1 MKITDLLTF
10 DSIDLNGNV
19 SNKEE
24 AIDHLV
30 SLMVNSGNI
39 IDKETYLKS
48 IWQREELGSTGVGE
62 GVAIPHGRCNAV
74 IKPALA
80 AMVVKEGVDF
90 NSLDGKP
97 AYLFF
102 MIAAPENGDQAHLEV
117 LAGLSKMLMDHDFKE
132 RLINARDK
140 NEFVTLLAHQE
151 KETENEDNHE
161 EHFDVLA
168 VTACPTGIAHTY
180 MAAKSLE
187 DKARELNI
195 SLKVETNGA
204 SGIKNQLTDEEI
216 KNAKGII
223 VAADKQV
230 AMDRFAGK
238 SVVITKVAMG
248 IEEPEKLLEAALNSQ
263 APIYQ
268 KGQKNH
274 DSLLRQ
280 IYMQI
285 AYAINQII
293 PIMVGAGTL
302 ISIPVLLQQ
311 YQLFNI
317 TSIFDHSYLMNSYL
331 AGNLIATLIVILFAS
346 YLGQAIAKQPGFALG
361 LAGGIGMILNSIY
374 LNNANA
380 PGLLGGII
388 AGLLGGY
395 LAKIMAKLMTK
406 LPEDLASLH
415 TTVIYPIFGMLI
427 TLAISYI
434 LSSYIGFVNQ
444 IIAVYISN
452 LSIVGSLIL
461 GIVVAGMMAFDMG
474 GPINKIAYIFGISQI
489 LEGNYD
495 VMAAVMAGGMVPPLV
510 IAIAT
515 TFFKHKFTNIQR
527 KLGRKN
533 YLQGLMFVSEGTLP
547 FVKENRRL
555 VTGVCMIASAMA
567 GGFSMIYNCG
577 ISLPHGGI
585 FVLPLV
591 IHPIRYVVALLAGSL
606 CGGMLYGI
614 FKERESVN

>member
-1 MKITDLLTF
+1 MKYVPPKKRSAGPACTGISTFLNLPYARVLEGIDFAIAGVPFDTMATFRPGTRFGPDAIRNAYGAQLYSDAFDLTLF
-10 DSIDLNGNV
+10 DYIQGVDYGDVAVQGGYPEYSDENIKNTV
-19 SNKEE
+19 KE
-24 AIDHLV
+24 L
-30 SLMVNSGNI
+30 
-39 IDKETYLKS
+39 
-48 IWQREELGSTGVGE
+48 
-62 GVAIPHGRCNAV
+62 
-74 IKPALA
+74 ALA
-80 AMVVKEGVDF
+80 G
-90 NSLDGKP
+90 
-97 AYLFF
+97 
-102 MIAAPENGDQAHLEV
+102 
-117 LAGLSKMLMDHDFKE
+117 
-132 RLINARDK
+132 
-140 NEFVTLLAHQE
+140 
-151 KETENEDNHE
+151 
-161 EHFDVLA
+161 
-168 VTACPTGIAHTY
+168 
-180 MAAKSLE
+180 
-187 DKARELNI
+187 
-195 SLKVETNGA
+195 
-204 SGIKNQLTDEEI
+204 
-216 KNAKGII
+216 
-223 VAADKQV
+223 
-230 AMDRFAGK
+230 
-238 SVVITKVAMG
+238 
-248 IEEPEKLLEAALNSQ
+248 
-263 APIYQ
+263 
-268 KGQKNH
+268 
-274 DSLLRQ
+274 
-280 IYMQI
+280 
-285 AYAINQII
+285 II

-317 TSIFDHSYLMNSYL
+317 TSIFDHSYLMTSYL
-331 AGNLIATLIVILFAS
+331 AGNLIATLIVILFAG